1 MAIFQIEG
9 EEIIDKTVRPRIG
22 GSSAQIYIHKK
33 YTGKRVK
40 VVILS
45 GNGDGSQVRTEEEEG
60 VEGVLGEKGDEGF
73 A

>member
-1 MAIFQIEG
+1 MAVFQIEG
-9 EEIIDKTVRPRIG
+9 DEVIDKTVRPRTC

-33 YTGKRVK
+33 YTGRRVK

-45 GNGDGSQVRTEEEEG
+45 DNGGSTQVRSGEG
-60 VEGVLGEKGDEGF
+60 VERVPGEKGEEEF

>member
-1 MAIFQIEG
+1 MAVFQIEG
-9 EEIIDKTVRPRIG
+9 EDIIDKIVRPRTH

-33 YTGKRVK
+33 YTGRRVK

-45 GNGDGSQVRTEEEEG
+45 DNGGSTQVRSGEG
-60 VEGVLGEKGDEGF
+60 VERVPGEKGDGEF